1 MVRAPLVAKTW
12 TQKER
17 ERGRARD
24 ISRTLARRGPPR
36 RNLVAGGRQ
45 PKQRK
50 WIIPGLLYWE

>member
-1 MVRAPLVAKTW
+1 MSVKSW
-12 TQKER
+12 SEQE
-17 ERGRARD
+17 RARARAQA
-24 ISRTLARRGPPR
+24 ISRTMARRGPPR

>member
-1 MVRAPLVAKTW
+1 MTMAKDW

-17 ERGRARD
+17 ERARAKA

-36 RNLVAGGRQ
+36 RNLVVGGTR